1 MRKTTDHGSWGHKE
15 HTYGDMY
22 WYVGDKM
29 IFCVHYY
36 DGVIEKVTDMRNYK
50 NSRPHYTPYSGY
62 SSQTEIDPDD
72 YDIDGYYEDYK
83 DLYDSYEDAYDGFL
97 DDESVW
103 DDYD

>member
-1 MRKTTDHGSWGHKE
+1 MGREKN
-15 HTYGDMY
+15 TYGEMR

-29 IFCVHYY
+29 IFEAKYY
-36 DGVIEKVTDMRNYK
+36 DGVIDRVADMRSFK
-50 NSRPHYTPYSGY
+50 NSRPHYTPYSGNHW
-62 SSQTEIDPDD
+62 QTEIDPDD
-72 YDIDGYYEDYK
+72 YDIDGYYEDHK